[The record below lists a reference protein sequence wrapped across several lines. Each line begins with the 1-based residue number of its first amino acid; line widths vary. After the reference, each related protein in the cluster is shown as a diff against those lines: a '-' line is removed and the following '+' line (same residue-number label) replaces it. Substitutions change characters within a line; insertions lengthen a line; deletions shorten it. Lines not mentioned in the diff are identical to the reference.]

1 MPSSYF
7 YLLLGFGNFIYPTNE
22 AYKAI
27 INPVSSRVVI
37 DSLVNLDSRGSYVKN
52 GLDPKFYYWSIK
64 STPVGSFVKK
74 IGLKGSS
81 TDKVSFVPDKTGI
94 YEIELI
100 VGDESHISPPTVA
113 TIEVSLIITSDNKK
127 LVPELDWMWKLL
139 GDSWNIYN

>member
-7 YLLLGFGNFIYPTNE
+7 YLLLGFGNIVYPTNE
-22 AYKAI
+22 SYKAI
-27 INPVSSRVVI
+27 INPQNSRVLI

-100 VGDESHISPPTVA
+100 VGDETHVSPPTTA
-113 TIEVSLIITSDNKK
+113 TVEVSLIITSDNKK